1 MVKSLERST
10 PDSSKVRKKVTILKY
25 TLSIGLYKG
34 LLSVEDVMTPFP
46 CLGKVHCFNLILL
59 DEELNKQKTSV
70 DFTSQDM
77 SSLND

>member
-34 LLSVEDVMTPFP
+34 LLSLEDIMTAFSLPGESALFQ
-46 CLGKVHCFNLILL
+46 L
-59 DEELNKQKTSV
+59 D
-70 DFTSQDM
+70 
-77 SSLND
+77 SSR